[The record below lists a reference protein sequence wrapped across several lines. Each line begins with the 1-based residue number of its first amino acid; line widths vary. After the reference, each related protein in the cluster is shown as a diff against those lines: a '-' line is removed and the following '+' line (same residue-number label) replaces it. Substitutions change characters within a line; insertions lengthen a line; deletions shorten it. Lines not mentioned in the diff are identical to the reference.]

1 VRGLLA
7 ALLLLAAPALAEPS
21 PFQRGTWHSLRAAHA
36 GQPLVVHLWGL
47 TCAPCLTELP
57 HWAALLRERRGVDV
71 VLIAADPVPQD
82 PARVAATLT
91 RAGLSTVQ
99 SWMFTDRFNERLRFE
114 IDPRWRGELPR
125 TLLIAADGAITVMAG
140 VADLAAV
147 REWLDTAARAP

>member
-1 VRGLLA
+1 MRWLLA
-7 ALLLLAAPALAEPS
+7 ALLLLAAPAFAEPT
-21 PFQRGTWHSLRAAHA
+21 PFQRGSWQDLRAAHA
-36 GQPLVVHLWGL
+36 GRPLIVHLWGL

-57 HWAALLRERRGVDV
+57 HWAALLRERQGVDV

-82 PARVAATLT
+82 PARVTATLT
-91 RAGLSTVQ
+91 RAGLGAVE

-125 TLLIAADGAITVMAG
+125 TLLIAADGTVTVLAG